1 MRNEREK
8 LLAAL
13 EQLIGGGELNAGDRR
28 SLSDVCRRR
37 LGVCPSD
44 LDEILLEELG
54 LDGEE
59 FFASYGRSVI
69 DIGNKFY

>member
-1 MRNEREK
+1 MKDEREK
-8 LLAAL
+8 ILAAL
-13 EQLIGGGELNAGDRR
+13 EHLIGSGELNPRGRM
-28 SLSDVCRRR
+28 SLSDVCRYR

-59 FFASYGRSVI
+59 FFASYGREVI
-69 DIGNKFY
+69 DIGNKIY